1 LKDKARVLRAQ
12 KALKKISTTLILDA
26 KVRKKMR
33 LGLGGLKAKI
43 QKYSLFLITSY
54 SLGSRSFTLIAG
66 RLILKESLR
75 FEFSETTISFG

>member
-1 LKDKARVLRAQ
+1 LKDKVRVLRAQ

-33 LGLGGLKAKI
+33 LGLGGIKAKF
-43 QKYSLFLITSY
+43 QKYSLFLITSN

-75 FEFSETTISFG
+75 FEFSEITISFG